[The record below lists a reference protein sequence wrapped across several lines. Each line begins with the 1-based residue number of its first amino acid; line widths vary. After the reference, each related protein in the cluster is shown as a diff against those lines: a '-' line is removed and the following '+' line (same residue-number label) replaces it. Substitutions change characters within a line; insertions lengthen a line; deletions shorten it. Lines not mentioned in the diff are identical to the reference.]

1 MKLTDIT
8 EQKSEDK
15 MKYKITFE
23 DEQLTCLAEAG
34 TTVLEVQIAAGMTPD
49 AFCGG
54 NGKCGKCKVVINGKE
69 VLACKTAVDRDMTV
83 YTGNKKEE
91 RAQILAQGSGR
102 QAEFSPGNLP
112 EGTDTPLLSAVDIGS
127 TSVVAYLLDGTNGEL
142 LGTKSI
148 LNPQRQ
154 FGADVVS
161 RCSYALNNGGEALS
175 GCIRNAVNI
184 LLRELA
190 KGAGRNPEDIV
201 RIVMVGNSCM
211 HHLFLGI
218 PTDTL
223 ALAPYTPKVT
233 EAQELMA
240 ARYDIHVHPRAQL
253 WWLPNIGG
261 FVGADTVGC
270 LVASDLDTC
279 EEMTLLV
286 DIGTN
291 GELVLGNR
299 DGLIACSTAA
309 GPAFEGAK
317 ITCGMR
323 GSKGAIDHVTVKD
336 GETICH
342 VIGETE
348 AVGICG
354 SGLLDGAACLLKLG
368 KIDETGRLEK
378 EYHFTDRVFLNQKD
392 IRELQLA
399 KAAIAAGIRSLCEKK
414 GIKVSDISRVLIA
427 GAFGNY
433 LDPASACAI
442 GMIPPELQTRITS
455 IGNAAGE
462 GACMA
467 AVNREQFERSRIL
480 ALVDIG
486 TNGELVLGNRD
497 GLIACST
504 AAGPA
509 FEGAKITCGMR
520 GSKGAIDHVTVKD
533 GETICH
539 VIGETEAVGIC
550 GSGLL
555 DGAACLLKL
564 GKIDETGRLEKEY
577 HFTDRVFLNQKD
589 IRELQLA
596 KAAIAA
602 GIRSLCEKK
611 GIKVSDI
618 SRVLIAGAF
627 GNYLDPAS
635 ACAIGMIPPELQT
648 RITSIGN
655 AAGEGACMAA
665 VNREQFERSRILA
678 QKAEFVEL
686 ALDMGFQEI
695 YVEEMEFPGESEHE

>member
-1 MKLTDIT
+1 MLWWKMHHLFLGIPTDTLALAPYTPKVT
-8 EQKSEDK
+8 EAQELWLRT
-15 MKYKITFE
+15 TFMYIPGRSFGGFPISAVLSQYRRLCNQRLPNIGGYTVGCLVAS
-23 DEQLTCLAEAG
+23 DLDTCE
-34 TTVLEVQIAAGMTPD
+34 EEMAAG
-49 AFCGG
+49 G
-54 NGKCGKCKVVINGKE
+54 
-69 VLACKTAVDRDMTV
+69 
-83 YTGNKKEE
+83 YWNKR
-91 RAQILAQGSGR
+91 RAGSG
-102 QAEFSPGNLP
+102 LP
-112 EGTDTPLLSAVDIGS
+112 NNR
-127 TSVVAYLLDGTNGEL
+127 DGL
-142 LGTKSI
+142 I
-148 LNPQRQ
+148 ARLNPQRQ

-240 ARYDIHVHPRAQL
+240 IQYDIHVHPRAQL

-270 LVASDLDTC
+270 LVASDLDAC

-299 DGLIACSTAA
+299 DGLITCSTAA

-462 GACMA
+462 GACM
-467 AVNREQFERSRIL
+467 V
-480 ALVDIG
+480 
-486 TNGELVLGNRD
+486 
-497 GLIACST
+497 
-504 AAGPA
+504 
-509 FEGAKITCGMR
+509 
-520 GSKGAIDHVTVKD
+520 
-533 GETICH
+533 
-539 VIGETEAVGIC
+539 
-550 GSGLL
+550 
-555 DGAACLLKL
+555 
-564 GKIDETGRLEKEY
+564 
-577 HFTDRVFLNQKD
+577 
-589 IRELQLA
+589 
-596 KAAIAA
+596 
-602 GIRSLCEKK
+602 
-611 GIKVSDI
+611 
-618 SRVLIAGAF
+618 
-627 GNYLDPAS
+627 
-635 ACAIGMIPPELQT
+635 
-648 RITSIGN
+648 
-655 AAGEGACMAA
+655 A

>member
-184 LLRELA
+184 LLRELV

-354 SGLLDGAACLLKLG
+354 SGPDP
-368 KIDETGRLEK
+368 
-378 EYHFTDRVFLNQKD
+378 H
-392 IRELQLA
+392 
-399 KAAIAAGIRSLCEKK
+399 LC
-414 GIKVSDISRVLIA
+414 
-427 GAFGNY
+427 
-433 LDPASACAI
+433 
-442 GMIPPELQTRITS
+442 
-455 IGNAAGE
+455 
-462 GACMA
+462 
-467 AVNREQFERSRIL
+467 
-480 ALVDIG
+480 
-486 TNGELVLGNRD
+486 
-497 GLIACST
+497 
-504 AAGPA
+504 
-509 FEGAKITCGMR
+509 
-520 GSKGAIDHVTVKD
+520 
-533 GETICH
+533 
-539 VIGETEAVGIC
+539 
-550 GSGLL
+550 
-555 DGAACLLKL
+555 
-564 GKIDETGRLEKEY
+564 
-577 HFTDRVFLNQKD
+577 
-589 IRELQLA
+589 
-596 KAAIAA
+596 
-602 GIRSLCEKK
+602 
-611 GIKVSDI
+611 
-618 SRVLIAGAF
+618 
-627 GNYLDPAS
+627 
-635 ACAIGMIPPELQT
+635 
-648 RITSIGN
+648 
-655 AAGEGACMAA
+655 
-665 VNREQFERSRILA
+665 
-678 QKAEFVEL
+678 
-686 ALDMGFQEI
+686 
-695 YVEEMEFPGESEHE
+695 

>member
-1 MKLTDIT
+1 M
-8 EQKSEDK
+8 
-15 MKYKITFE
+15 
-23 DEQLTCLAEAG
+23 
-34 TTVLEVQIAAGMTPD
+34 
-49 AFCGG
+49 
-54 NGKCGKCKVVINGKE
+54 
-69 VLACKTAVDRDMTV
+69 
-83 YTGNKKEE
+83 
-91 RAQILAQGSGR
+91 
-102 QAEFSPGNLP
+102 
-112 EGTDTPLLSAVDIGS
+112 DIGS

-148 LNPQRQ
+148 MNPQRQ

-240 ARYDIHVHPRAQL
+240 IQYDIHVHPRAQL

-480 ALVDIG
+480 A
-486 TNGELVLGNRD
+486 
-497 GLIACST
+497 
-504 AAGPA
+504 
-509 FEGAKITCGMR
+509 
-520 GSKGAIDHVTVKD
+520 
-533 GETICH
+533 
-539 VIGETEAVGIC
+539 
-550 GSGLL
+550 
-555 DGAACLLKL
+555 
-564 GKIDETGRLEKEY
+564 
-577 HFTDRVFLNQKD
+577 
-589 IRELQLA
+589 
-596 KAAIAA
+596 
-602 GIRSLCEKK
+602 
-611 GIKVSDI
+611 
-618 SRVLIAGAF
+618 
-627 GNYLDPAS
+627 
-635 ACAIGMIPPELQT
+635 
-648 RITSIGN
+648 
-655 AAGEGACMAA
+655 
-665 VNREQFERSRILA
+665 

>member
-1 MKLTDIT
+1 MLREDILSHALLMADRDVFSLMLTRLLTMKLTDIT

-184 LLRELA
+184 LLRELV

-291 GELVLGNR
+291 GELVLGNK
-299 DGLIACSTAA
+299 DKLVCCSTAA

-323 GSKGAIDHVTVKD
+323 GAQGAIDHVRFRD
-336 GETICH
+336 GKLEYS
-342 VIGETE
+342 VIGGGTPT
-348 AVGICG
+348 GICG
-354 SGLLDGAACLLKLG
+354 SGLMDLMACLLEHGFVEESGRMIRPEKLTDPTAIAN
-368 KIDETGRLEK
+368 KDRLEK
-378 EYHFTDRVFLNQKD
+378 VNGGWAFVLY
-392 IRELQLA
+392 REEE
-399 KAAIAAGIRSLCEKK
+399 RPT
-414 GIKVSDISRVLIA
+414 VY
-427 GAFGNY
+427 FH
-433 LDPASACAI
+433 
-442 GMIPPELQTRITS
+442 PE
-455 IGNAAGE
+455 GHPG
-462 GACMA
+462 
-467 AVNREQFERSRIL
+467 
-480 ALVDIG
+480 
-486 TNGELVLGNRD
+486 
-497 GLIACST
+497 ST
-504 AAGPA
+504 
-509 FEGAKITCGMR
+509 
-520 GSKGAIDHVTVKD
+520 
-533 GETICH
+533 
-539 VIGETEAVGIC
+539 VG
-550 GSGLL
+550 
-555 DGAACLLKL
+555 
-564 GKIDETGRLEKEY
+564 
-577 HFTDRVFLNQKD
+577 
-589 IRELQLA
+589 
-596 KAAIAA
+596 
-602 GIRSLCEKK
+602 
-611 GIKVSDI
+611 
-618 SRVLIAGAF
+618 
-627 GNYLDPAS
+627 
-635 ACAIGMIPPELQT
+635 
-648 RITSIGN
+648 
-655 AAGEGACMAA
+655 
-665 VNREQFERSRILA
+665 
-678 QKAEFVEL
+678 
-686 ALDMGFQEI
+686 
-695 YVEEMEFPGESEHE
+695 

>member
-1 MKLTDIT
+1 M
-8 EQKSEDK
+8 
-15 MKYKITFE
+15 
-23 DEQLTCLAEAG
+23 
-34 TTVLEVQIAAGMTPD
+34 
-49 AFCGG
+49 
-54 NGKCGKCKVVINGKE
+54 
-69 VLACKTAVDRDMTV
+69 
-83 YTGNKKEE
+83 
-91 RAQILAQGSGR
+91 
-102 QAEFSPGNLP
+102 
-112 EGTDTPLLSAVDIGS
+112 
-127 TSVVAYLLDGTNGEL
+127 
-142 LGTKSI
+142 
-148 LNPQRQ
+148 
-154 FGADVVS
+154 
-161 RCSYALNNGGEALS
+161 
-175 GCIRNAVNI
+175 
-184 LLRELA
+184 
-190 KGAGRNPEDIV
+190 
-201 RIVMVGNSCM
+201 SCM

-480 ALVDIG
+480 A
-486 TNGELVLGNRD
+486 
-497 GLIACST
+497 
-504 AAGPA
+504 
-509 FEGAKITCGMR
+509 
-520 GSKGAIDHVTVKD
+520 
-533 GETICH
+533 
-539 VIGETEAVGIC
+539 
-550 GSGLL
+550 
-555 DGAACLLKL
+555 
-564 GKIDETGRLEKEY
+564 
-577 HFTDRVFLNQKD
+577 
-589 IRELQLA
+589 
-596 KAAIAA
+596 
-602 GIRSLCEKK
+602 
-611 GIKVSDI
+611 
-618 SRVLIAGAF
+618 
-627 GNYLDPAS
+627 
-635 ACAIGMIPPELQT
+635 
-648 RITSIGN
+648 
-655 AAGEGACMAA
+655 
-665 VNREQFERSRILA
+665 

>member
-1 MKLTDIT
+1 MLTRLLTMKLTDIT

-240 ARYDIHVHPRAQL
+240 IQYDIHVHPRAQL

-270 LVASDLDTC
+270 LVASDLDAC

-299 DGLIACSTAA
+299 DGLIT
-309 GPAFEGAK
+309 
-317 ITCGMR
+317 
-323 GSKGAIDHVTVKD
+323 
-336 GETICH
+336 
-342 VIGETE
+342 
-348 AVGICG
+348 
-354 SGLLDGAACLLKLG
+354 
-368 KIDETGRLEK
+368 
-378 EYHFTDRVFLNQKD
+378 
-392 IRELQLA
+392 
-399 KAAIAAGIRSLCEKK
+399 
-414 GIKVSDISRVLIA
+414 
-427 GAFGNY
+427 
-433 LDPASACAI
+433 
-442 GMIPPELQTRITS
+442 
-455 IGNAAGE
+455 
-462 GACMA
+462 
-467 AVNREQFERSRIL
+467 
-480 ALVDIG
+480 
-486 TNGELVLGNRD
+486 
-497 GLIACST
+497 CST